1 MIFFSISKFNSTNK
15 SLRSDDSGIY
25 SCRKKWSLPLTLRA
39 FGPKA
44 RKHTELMALLKERPG
59 TYFRQEQS
67 EEGFVFDNLG

>member
-1 MIFFSISKFNSTNK
+1 MIPEYTHVVKN
-15 SLRSDDSGIY
+15 G
-25 SCRKKWSLPLTLRA
+25 PTLRA

-67 EEGFVFDNLG
+67 EEGFLFDNLG